1 MTKISVRDTY
11 ENWAPASPNE
21 TAQIQAALNK
31 APQRERYAE
40 VLAIRQGL
48 LARQQRGRFFNPR
61 LFADPAWDMLLEL
74 YAASLTERRLT
85 VSRLAERSGVPLTT
99 ALRWIVT
106 LEQEELIDREAD
118 RFDRRRIFL
127 SLTDKGRSAMSAYFE
142 ELHPEMKLL

>member
-1 MTKISVRDTY
+1 MTEISLREDFD
-11 ENWAPASPNE
+11 NQAPASPDQ
-21 TAQIQAALNK
+21 TAQFQPALNEFR
-31 APQRERYAE
+31 QRSRYGE
-40 VLAIRQGL
+40 VMAIRQGL

-74 YAASLTERRLT
+74 YAASLTERRMT

-99 ALRWIVT
+99 ALRWIAT

-118 RFDRRRIFL
+118 RFDRRRMFL

-142 ELHPEMKLL
+142 ELHPDTKLL